1 MEDRLNNEVQ
11 NSICLKLK
19 TSVLQTCPPY
29 KELKKMS
36 EGKGGPNSRCR
47 FSGGFRLI
55 ESIVLRVNENQD

>member
-55 ESIVLRVNENQD
+55 KSQ